1 MMTTNKVRAL
11 LGLAACGVLLA
22 SCSGLTETGCS
33 DQASKDALE
42 GAIRSGLEEIT
53 LKRAK
58 DENGNYIVSA
68 SSIRASVD
76 KVKLIL
82 EDVRTTK
89 EDPDST
95 KRFCTGTLK
104 IVFSP
109 EIFES
114 ADAARELVG
123 LPKIANAIDEAGL
136 DKGADYLKGSLDYS
150 VQPTDDGAKVF
161 AEFDGADGKLDMF
174 GEVVAASLL
183 RDRIEG
189 KVRAEKQEA
198 ESARKQEEQAMQ
210 AMLTA
215 DLEAAVAQR
224 KASNEAIAVMWN
236 SLDGEVRQQLLS
248 QQRAW
253 IKQKDTS
260 CKVEGLQAST
270 DPTEQKTAEANCQTR
285 ENNSRS
291 QQLTRF
297 VGYAEE
303 Y

>member
-1 MMTTNKVRAL
+1 MTNRAKAV
-11 LGLAACGVLLA
+11 LGLAACTIFLS
-22 SCSGLTETGCS
+22 SCSKLMETSCS

-42 GAIRSGLEEIT
+42 AAVRAGLEDLT

-58 DENGNYIVSA
+58 DENGDYLISA
-68 SSIRASVD
+68 SSIRASIG

-82 EDVRTTK
+82 EDIRTTK

-109 EIFES
+109 ETFES

-123 LPKIANAIDEAGL
+123 LPKIANAIDEAEL
-136 DKGADYLKGSLDYS
+136 DKGVDYLKGSLDYN

-161 AEFDGADGKLDMF
+161 AEFDGADGKLDIF

-183 RDRIEG
+183 RDRIEN
-189 KVRAEKQEA
+189 KVRVEKQEA
-198 ESARKQEEQAMQ
+198 DLARKQEEQAMQ
-210 AMLTA
+210 AMLNA
-215 DLEAAVAQR
+215 DFEAAVAQR

-236 SLDGEVRQQLLS
+236 SLDGDVRQQLLT
-248 QQRAW
+248 QQRSW

-260 CKVEGLQAST
+260 CKVEGLQFST

-285 ENNSRS
+285 ENNNRS
-291 QQLTRF
+291 QQLNRF
-297 VGYAEE
+297 VGYGED